1 MSKYDFEI
9 DLSENSSTGIILGN
23 IREGSVVLEF
33 GCATGRMTRYMKEQ
47 LSCRVY
53 IVEYEQKAFDVAV
66 QYAEDGLCDDIMT
79 FRWAEKFRDIRF
91 DAIIFADVLEHLSAP
106 EKVLERAAALLKE
119 DGCLYASVPN
129 ITHNDI
135 LLKAY
140 EERFDYTA
148 TGILDDTHIHFWGLH
163 NIEALSGRCGL
174 WIRKI
179 QTTFCPTG
187 YTEQYGGEGRERNL
201 LLENI
206 LRERACGEAYQFV
219 VTFGKDPEVK
229 TVYRQKAPSV
239 TSHIY
244 LDTGRG
250 FSPEQIES
258 VVSEHT
264 GRGTYRAHYE
274 IKDVVK
280 LKQIRFDPLEGQS
293 CILLNIS
300 ICQGEDSLHLVY
312 PNAVTL
318 EEGVYLPGIDPMVC
332 AAVPRKDVR
341 VVLDAEFAIPGS
353 RYLKLLEDVCEA
365 QPQLKAQMDALKNE
379 KRFLRK
385 AVADTARQ
393 KKELQDSR
401 DILAAENDELRRS
414 IGAYVMLVN
423 RKEQYILELEEIN
436 RQLESTLAIRLRRFA
451 GRVLRAVKRR
461 VKRLLG
467 RG

>member
-9 DLSENSSTGIILGN
+9 DLSENTSTGIILGD

-119 DGCLYASVPN
+119 DGCLYVSVPN

-148 TGILDDTHIHFWGLH
+148 TGILDDTHVHFWGLH

-206 LRERACGEAYQFV
+206 LQERACGEAYQFV

-229 TVYRQKAPSV
+229 TVYRQKVPSV

-244 LDTGRG
+244 LDTGSG

-258 VVSEHT
+258 IVSERT
-264 GRGTYRAHYE
+264 DRGTYCAHYVIE
-274 IKDVVK
+274 KMEN
-280 LKQIRFDPLEGQS
+280 LKQIRFDPLEEQG
-293 CILLNIS
+293 CIVLDIA
-300 ICQGEDSLHLVY
+300 IRQGEDTLSAVY
-312 PNAVTL
+312 PN
-318 EEGVYLPGIDPMVC
+318 GVPMEKGMYLPGGDPMVC
-332 AAVPRKDVR
+332 AAVIRQDMP
-341 VVLDAEFAIPGS
+341 VVLDVEFVIPGNT
-353 RYLKLLEDVCEA
+353 YLKLMEAGCEGQPRLLA
-365 QPQLKAQMDALKNE
+365 QIEMLKNE
-379 KRFLRK
+379 SSFLRR
-385 AVADTARQ
+385 AVSDATRQ
-393 KKELQDSR
+393 KRDVQESR
-401 DILAAENDELRRS
+401 DILAAENEELRRS

-423 RKEQYILELEEIN
+423 RKEQYILELEAN
-436 RQLESTLAIRLRRFA
+436 QRRGNVYWKRLRSFM
-451 GRVLRAVKRR
+451 GRALRAVKRR